1 MHVCQTDD
9 GGSCLF
15 LEMRK
20 EAQCVSMAEFATVC
34 SLSINKFRYYEEQVE
49 RCVKHHDT
57 QLLLCEDDTVQVSS
71 HRKTLSSVCEA
82 VICRVRSHACSC
94 STDMP

>member
-1 MHVCQTDD
+1 M
-9 GGSCLF
+9 F

-49 RCVKHHDT
+49 RCVKHHDMQ
-57 QLLLCEDDTVQVSS
+57 QLLSDDDTVHVTSN
-71 HRKTLSSVCEA
+71 RKTMSSVW
-82 VICRVRSHACSC
+82 
-94 STDMP
+94 ML